1 CMTQVVLFF
10 FSSRR
15 RHTRLVSDWNSD
27 VCSSDLEAPDTMIR
41 ISPPVSS
48 AGEGMPLLRSPGAS
62 PEPRKPRVLKGIQS
76 QLMLMTRLDS
86 RYPGKIQRATR
97 QSTASLTAFSI
108 PLPRVT
114 PPIPLAIPTL
124 ISPRSLIHPQMAY
137 LISRVFPMH
146 ILTVR

>member
-76 QLMLMTRLDS
+76 QLMLMTRLRS
-86 RYPGKIQRATR
+86 EERRVGKECRSECARYRERKKAQKRID
-97 QSTASLTAFSI
+97 
-108 PLPRVT
+108 VCE
-114 PPIPLAIPTL
+114 
-124 ISPRSLIHPQMAY
+124 
-137 LISRVFPMH
+137 
-146 ILTVR
+146 